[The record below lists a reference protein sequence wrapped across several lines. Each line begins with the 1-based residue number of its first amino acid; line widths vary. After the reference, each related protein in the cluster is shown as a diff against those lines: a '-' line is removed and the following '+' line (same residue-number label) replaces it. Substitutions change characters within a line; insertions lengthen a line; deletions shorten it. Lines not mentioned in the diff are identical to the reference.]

1 MPRLGISPVS
11 FLPHVVISNS
21 HYLSASL
28 ILRIPEYI
36 HHPREDV
43 PFQPAN
49 VSWEIVE
56 PEAHLRFR
64 WDEHE
69 LFKKDC
75 CTDFTGEIRAHGD
88 KVTFEV
94 TMHNVG
100 DRPHNRGVSEFC
112 LQTGAFFGFR
122 DTQGQMTFIRT
133 SDAWARVNEGQRAV
147 HNLIAKVND
156 VEEWVLAMAL
166 DQPNNPGGN
175 RLIWPSCLHTNP
187 RWRQLAPGES
197 ETAHGKIY
205 FFRGTLDDVYERY
218 KGDFAGQ

>member
-1 MPRLGISPVS
+1 MPLLGISPVP
-11 FLPHVVISNS
+11 FQPHVVIANS

-36 HHPREDV
+36 HHPTEQVSFHPR
-43 PFQPAN
+43 N
-49 VSWEIVE
+49 VSWEIVK
-56 PEAHLRFR
+56 PQTHLRFR

-69 LFKKDC
+69 AFKKEC
-75 CTDFTGEIRAHGD
+75 ATDFNGEIQAHGD
-88 KVTFEV
+88 EVTFEV
-94 TMHNVG
+94 TMRNVG
-100 DRPHNRGVSEFC
+100 DQPHNWGVSEFC

-122 DTQGQMTFIRT
+122 DPEGEMTFIRT
-133 SDAWARVNEGQRAV
+133 SDRWVKVSQREPAV

-166 DQPNNPGGN
+166 DQRNNPKGN

-187 RWRQLAPGES
+187 RWRQLVPGES
-197 ETAHGKIY
+197 QTAHGKIY

-218 KGDFAGQ
+218 RVDFPGQ

>member
-1 MPRLGISPVS
+1 MPLLGISPVP
-11 FLPHVVISNS
+11 FQPHVVIANS

-36 HHPREDV
+36 HHPTEQVSFHPR
-43 PFQPAN
+43 N
-49 VSWEIVE
+49 VSWEIVN
-56 PEAHLRFR
+56 PQTHLRFR

-69 LFKKDC
+69 AFKKEC
-75 CTDFTGEIRAHGD
+75 ATDFNGEIRAHGD
-88 KVTFEV
+88 EVTFEV
-94 TMHNVG
+94 TMRNVG
-100 DRPHNRGVSEFC
+100 DQPHNRGVSEFC

-122 DTQGQMTFIRT
+122 DPEGEMTFIRT
-133 SDAWARVNEGQRAV
+133 SDRWVKVSQREPAV

-166 DQPNNPGGN
+166 DQRNNPKGN

-187 RWRQLAPGES
+187 RWRQLVPGES
-197 ETAHGKIY
+197 QTAHGKIY

-218 KGDFAGQ
+218 RADFSGQ